1 MRIAINTRFLLK
13 GKLEGIGWFTYE
25 IVRNMVL
32 NHPEHEFI
40 FLFDR
45 AYDESFIFA
54 SNVTPVVISPP
65 ARHPFLWLIW
75 FEKSVKRTLKKYKAD
90 LFIST
95 DGFLSLSSKIPTILV
110 IHDLAFEKYP
120 QHMPFKFSFFLKQ
133 FTPKYAKKAKHI
145 ITVSEHSK
153 AEIIATYQIPPEKI
167 SVVYNGANK
176 LYKPLSFV
184 EKEKVKKQY
193 SSGYEYFVFAG
204 ALHPRKNIVN
214 LLLAFAQ
221 FKKRQQSNMKL
232 LIIGRFAW
240 HAESIKKTLQE
251 HPFRHDVIHYDY
263 MQVDELSKVIGAAY
277 CLTFVSLYEG
287 FGIPVLEAIQCQVPG
302 IVSNSSS
309 LPEVAGDTALY
320 IDPTDVDDIAN
331 RMCVIYKNENL
342 REQLAS
348 KCLAQ
353 AKKFDWQ
360 KSAVLFYDIAIK
372 SEAN

>member
-1 MRIAINTRFLLK
+1 
-13 GKLEGIGWFTYE
+13 
-25 IVRNMVL
+25 
-32 NHPEHEFI
+32 
-40 FLFDR
+40 
-45 AYDESFIFA
+45 
-54 SNVTPVVISPP
+54 
-65 ARHPFLWLIW
+65 
-75 FEKSVKRTLKKYKAD
+75 
-90 LFIST
+90 
-95 DGFLSLSSKIPTILV
+95 
-110 IHDLAFEKYP
+110 
-120 QHMPFKFSFFLKQ
+120 MPFKFSFFLKQ

-167 SVVYNGANK
+167 SVVYNGANQH
-176 LYKPLSFV
+176 YKPLSFE
-184 EKEKVKKQY
+184 EKEKVKNQY
-193 SSGYEYFVFAG
+193 SSGSEYFVFAG

-240 HAESIKKTLQE
+240 HAENIKKTMQE

-287 FGIPVLEAIQCQVPG
+287 FGIPILEAIQCQVPG

-320 IDPTDVDDIAN
+320 VDPTDVDDITN
-331 RMCVIYKNENL
+331 QMCIIYKNENL

-348 KCLAQ
+348 KCVTQAQ
-353 AKKFDWQ
+353 KFDWK